1 MTNISPGDWLE
12 KNVANSFRHMFFQVP
27 FLKIDLEKV
36 SETVKGL
43 VEENAH
49 TEKKR
54 EECWKQLHFL
64 RLSCFPIQQGHDIW
78 QIPMAIYSFLS
89 SASDILQRPDW
100 FWWTLQVEI
109 LKRKN
114 FLAFLQPSTT
124 SAYSSALILLTF
136 IPLFF
141 FTLLGKKKKRFFS
154 SSIRP
159 YSPAKDMEG
168 YRKKITIRETG
179 VELRPVFYLSPWWSS
194 PCGVAK

>member
-1 MTNISPGDWLE
+1 MTNISSGDRLE
-12 KNVANSFRHMFFQVP
+12 KNVANSFRHMFFQVL
-27 FLKIDLEKV
+27 FLKIDLEK
-36 SETVKGL
+36 SIRNCKRFGRRER
-43 VEENAH
+43 AH
-49 TEKKR
+49 RKKR
-54 EECWKQLHFL
+54 AECWKQLHFL

-141 FTLLGKKKKRFFS
+141 YPS
-154 SSIRP
+154 
-159 YSPAKDMEG
+159 
-168 YRKKITIRETG
+168 
-179 VELRPVFYLSPWWSS
+179 W
-194 PCGVAK
+194 

>member
-114 FLAFLQPSTT
+114 FLAFYSRRQPVRTV
-124 SAYSSALILLTF
+124 ALLF
-136 IPLFF
+136 YWPLSPFF
-141 FTLLGKKKKRFFS
+141 FTLLGKKKRFFS